1 MQLISVK
8 AVEFKMQ
15 FLLDEIQ
22 LKTKTRIQHN
32 TLIFFDEIQESPLL
46 LKYLRYFYEERPDIA
61 VVAGGSLLEI
71 ALKNENF
78 SFPVGRVEFY
88 HLGPMSFTEFLWA
101 SGNDFL
107 AEKLDALD
115 LSPEVVTEAKQQ
127 LVNYYY
133 VGGMLQVVQTFI
145 KEQSLVS
152 VREIQDQIIQTD
164 N

>member
-1 MQLISVK
+1 M
-8 AVEFKMQ
+8 
-15 FLLDEIQ
+15 
-22 LKTKTRIQHN
+22 
-32 TLIFFDEIQESPLL
+32 
-46 LKYLRYFYEERPDIA
+46 
-61 VVAGGSLLEI
+61 SL
-71 ALKNENF
+71 
-78 SFPVGRVEFY
+78 
-88 HLGPMSFTEFLWA
+88 TEFLWA